1 MGVIAKGIPRGYQ
14 GLFTPV
20 SLGYP
25 LSVFNKNSTL
35 KENLRSSVPPPIVKR
50 SELGG
55 SWRRLSEKKISCKPR
70 VCHVRV
76 TVDLPTFCL
85 VTIFSVEGKELEL
98 ELEQLKKIVV
108 IPVFIKE
115 LGNSEKERERELPR
129 RAAESYFEEGRKTEK
144 EIWRD
149 RERGKVRSKQKNT
162 QERGKDTGV

>member
-1 MGVIAKGIPRGYQ
+1 
-14 GLFTPV
+14 
-20 SLGYP
+20 
-25 LSVFNKNSTL
+25 
-35 KENLRSSVPPPIVKR
+35 
-50 SELGG
+50 
-55 SWRRLSEKKISCKPR
+55 
-70 VCHVRV
+70 
-76 TVDLPTFCL
+76 